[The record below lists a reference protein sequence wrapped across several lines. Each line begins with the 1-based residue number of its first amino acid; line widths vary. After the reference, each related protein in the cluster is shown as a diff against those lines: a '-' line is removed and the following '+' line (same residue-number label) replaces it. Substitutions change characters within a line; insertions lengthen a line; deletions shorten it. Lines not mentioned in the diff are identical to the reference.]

1 MARER
6 VVLPRNIRLLPL
18 VAIIFFSSSGGPYG
32 IESVL
37 STSGIGM
44 SLLLLVAV
52 PILLSLPMSLMNAEL
67 SSSLP
72 LEGGFYSWVK
82 VACGPFFGFMEA
94 ALSWMASWLD
104 TALYPVIF
112 VDYLSIWVPGV
123 ARGKHVLF
131 SFFGGNF
138 SLDAHWLTAI
148 AVMIPLAI
156 MNIRGV
162 QIVGRAMIAS
172 LVILFAPLIIFI
184 LLSFAHFTS
193 HPNAHIFTPM
203 TLPGQ
208 SLFGSAGAGLGIIL
222 WSYIGYDSATTT
234 GGEIENP
241 SFAYPRA
248 LMLNLPLIALSY
260 TLPILAALASGL
272 HIHDVAKWDNGDFAN
287 AASLVGGSWLKN
299 ALIVGAL
306 VAQAGLFSSF
316 LLCMSRLPFML
327 AADRYLPKQMSK
339 ISPKTQTPVRAI
351 VVSVFIYAFFASLN
365 FTTLIDS
372 DMVLTLFALMLEF
385 LALVML
391 RYKFPHMKRPFKIKG
406 GWFGVIGV
414 CITPALLT
422 LWLLQ
427 STFVT
432 EPLSFWLGLGLT
444 LFAAAA
450 FFILTKF
457 VKRDQPDA
465 ELDLSGVDFG
475 DGLVADAPRGTIF
488 N

>member
-1 MARER
+1 MSRER
-6 VVLPRNIRLLPL
+6 IILPRNIRLLPL

-37 STSGIGM
+37 SSSGVGM
-44 SLLLLVAV
+44 SLILLASIPL
-52 PILLSLPMSLMNAEL
+52 LLSLPMSLMNAEL
-67 SSSLP
+67 SSALP
-72 LEGGFYSWVK
+72 LEVGFYSWVK
-82 VACGPFFGFMEA
+82 VACGPFLGFMEA

-112 VDYLSIWVPGV
+112 VDYLSLWIPDV

-138 SLDAHWLTAI
+138 SIDSHWLMAI
-148 AVMIPLAI
+148 AVMIPIAI

-172 LVILFAPLIIFI
+172 MVILFAPLIVFV
-184 LLSFAHFTS
+184 LLSIKDFTV
-193 HPNAHIFTPM
+193 HPSAHIFTPM

-208 SLFGSAGAGLGIIL
+208 SLFTSAGAGLGIIL
-222 WSYIGYDSATTT
+222 WSYIGYDSATTA
-234 GGEIENP
+234 GGEIENA

-248 LMLNLPLIALSY
+248 LLWNLPLIALSY

-272 HIHDVAKWDNGDFAN
+272 HINDVSKWDNGDFAN
-287 AASLVGGSWLKN
+287 AASLVGGSWLKDS
-299 ALIVGAL
+299 LIIGAL

-327 AADRYLPKQMSK
+327 AADRYLPKSLARV
-339 ISPKTQTPVRAI
+339 SPKTNTPVRAI
-351 VVSVFIYAFFASLN
+351 IISVIIYAFFASLN

-385 LALVML
+385 VALLVL
-391 RYKFPHMKRPFKIKG
+391 RHKFPNMKRPFKIKG
-406 GWFGVIGV
+406 GWWGAIGV
-414 CITPALLT
+414 CISPALLT

-427 STFVT
+427 STVT
-432 EPLSFWLGLGLT
+432 SEPLSFWLGIGLSC
-444 LFAAAA
+444 LAGVSYF
-450 FFILTKF
+450 LLKRF

-465 ELDLSGVDFG
+465 ELDLSGIDFG
-475 DGLVADAPRGTIF
+475 DGLVTNTPR
-488 N
+488 